1 MSSSWYPRSFGVS
14 QCPMLRHLGQR
25 KPFPANNR
33 HRNMYSTSSTTQL
46 YPDVLLH
53 HRSLGQLLRHYY
65 DSENT
70 QNGNPKQ
77 STAATMDIATGQPH
91 SQHHRYGWIPAPCQQ
106 KVQPQHRQCPGPD
119 SLEQRK
125 STGILARLVLISQAR
140 AFSATVNHSSLR

>member
-1 MSSSWYPRSFGVS
+1 MSLSARCFPCSAPRPKETLPRQQPTS
-14 QCPMLRHLGQR
+14 
-25 KPFPANNR
+25 
-33 HRNMYSTSSTTQL
+33 NMCSTTQL

-53 HRSLGQLLRHYY
+53 RRLQHKSLGQLLRHYY

-77 STAATMDIATGQPH
+77 STAATMDTATGQLH